1 MYAREVLSNGIRL
14 LTVPSRDTRAL
25 TLLVL
30 VGVGSRH
37 EPARLG
43 GVSHFI
49 EHMLFKGT
57 KRWKTS
63 SRMTRELD
71 AVGADYNA
79 FTSKEYTGFYIRVQA
94 DKASVAIEMLHE
106 MIARPL
112 FTEAEME
119 RERGVILEEIAMY
132 EDMPSAHASEML
144 DELLYTCPIGRNIA
158 GTRKTVGT
166 LSREELVKFW
176 KTHYEPSQI
185 VIAAA
190 GDVEDD
196 IIHQVRESFG
206 SIPKVKK
213 RKRTIPCAHMPK
225 GTPRL
230 EMQKRETE
238 QVQFAL
244 GLIGLPYG
252 DRLRPAMMVM
262 ATILGGGMSSRLF
275 SEVREKRGLAYSI
288 YASASSYHDAGDFT
302 IHAGLA
308 KEKAET
314 GIRTVM
320 QELGKMA
327 RSGVKPSELKRA
339 KAYIEG
345 KLVLGL
351 ESTHELAEF
360 YAKQELLR
368 GEIHS
373 VEDRIHAIKAVTAED
388 VMKVGRR
395 ILRTNAISATLV
407 GPFDDE
413 KKFKKLLKIPYV

>member
-1 MYAREVLSNGIRL
+1 MYTREVLSNGIRL

-30 VGVGSRH
+30 VGIGSRH
-37 EPARLG
+37 ESVRLG
-43 GVSHFI
+43 GVSHFL

-57 KRWKTS
+57 EKWKTS
-63 SRMTRELD
+63 SRITRELD

-94 DKASVAIEMLHE
+94 DKAQIAIDMLHE

-112 FTEAEME
+112 FSATEME

-158 GTRKTVGT
+158 GTRKTVKG
-166 LSREELVKFW
+166 LSRDDLAKFW

-190 GDVEDD
+190 GNVSDEATAR
-196 IIHQVRESFG
+196 IGKTFG

-213 RKRTIPCAHMPK
+213 RKRTIPCAQMPK
-225 GTPRL
+225 GGPRFKL
-230 EMQKRETE
+230 QSRETE
-238 QVQFAL
+238 QIQFAL
-244 GLIGLPYG
+244 GFIGLPYHH
-252 DRLRPAMMVM
+252 RLRPALTVM

-288 YASASSYHDAGDFT
+288 YAAAASFQDAGDFS

-308 KEKAET
+308 KDKVELGVK
-314 GIRTVM
+314 TVM

-327 RSGVKPSELKRA
+327 RSGVTDAELKRA

-351 ESTHELAEF
+351 EGTHELAEF

-373 VEDRIHAIKAVTAED
+373 VEDKVESIKSVTAED
-388 VMKVGRR
+388 VMKVAKKL
-395 ILRTNAISATLV
+395 LRTNSISATLV
-407 GPFDDE
+407 GPYNNE
-413 KKFKKLLKIPYV
+413 KKFKKLLKIPYA